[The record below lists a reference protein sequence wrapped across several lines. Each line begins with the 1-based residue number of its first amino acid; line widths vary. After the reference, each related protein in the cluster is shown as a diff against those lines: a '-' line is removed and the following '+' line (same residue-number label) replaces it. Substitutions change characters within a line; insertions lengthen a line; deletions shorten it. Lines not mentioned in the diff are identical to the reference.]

1 MKRVLIAL
9 AAATALASITARAAE
24 LGEPQGRFR
33 QLDHVFLII
42 MENQTNTDI
51 LGNANAPFINAYAK
65 VANQATNYFAVGH
78 PSAPNYL
85 EIVGGSNFGVPN
97 DFWPNWVNKGCIDNA
112 PGSTGCNNA
121 VTPIAVAGFDNA
133 VVATATNSSQCNG
146 QVTITGT
153 PTPNNCALR
162 NYPAAFYTPKSIA
175 DQLVA
180 KHKSWKTYQ
189 ESLPTVEPGVFGINY
204 SDGAWSNLSP
214 SQSLDRVPFRSS
226 MLSST
231 THSPIFVISNLARM
245 IN

>member
-1 MKRVLIAL
+1 MSMKRVLIAL

-97 DFWPNWVNKGCIDNA
+97 DFWPNWVNKGDRK
-112 PGSTGCNNA
+112 STRL
-121 VTPIAVAGFDNA
+121 
-133 VVATATNSSQCNG
+133 NSSHAN
-146 QVTITGT
+146 ISY
-153 PTPNNCALR
+153 A
-162 NYPAAFYTPKSIA
+162 
-175 DQLVA
+175 
-180 KHKSWKTYQ
+180 
-189 ESLPTVEPGVFGINY
+189 VFC
-204 SDGAWSNLSP
+204 LK
-214 SQSLDRVPFRSS
+214 
-226 MLSST
+226 
-231 THSPIFVISNLARM
+231 
-245 IN
+245 